1 MTCACGGTCNV
12 DEEKARKRR
21 EYYKLGLM
29 ILVFLAFYFIPYYL
43 PQAAKT
49 STDPLLNGLFMLYD
63 YATAHTLTCLLPA
76 FFIAGAVSALV
87 PKESITRYIGQKAPK
102 HKAYPLAILAGLLL
116 AVCSCTILPLF
127 AGIKKKGAGLGPAM
141 AFLYTSPATNIL
153 AILFTGGVLGW
164 QLAGSRI
171 ILSVIFATCI
181 GLIITTIFKEEDGG
195 ENANAERIPWSLKSI
210 LGNRIFLFTAT
221 LVLILI
227 AGTRLTGTEK
237 TIVFLGLTLLVVLQ
251 AVYRLSREEAKT
263 WLTESYSFTIKI
275 FPLLLG
281 GVFIAGALSAV
292 MPENL
297 LENYV
302 GGNSI
307 SANLLAVLFGVVMYF
322 PTLVEVPMAQMF
334 LAHGMGNG
342 PLLAY
347 LLADPVISL
356 PSIIVVRGLIGTKK
370 TLTYVLLIIFFCTL
384 AGLIY
389 GMFA

>member
-1 MTCACGGTCNV
+1 MKDG
-12 DEEKARKRR
+12 
-21 EYYKLGLM
+21 YKLTLM
-29 ILVFLAFYFIPYYL
+29 ILAFLAFYFIPYYL
-43 PQAAKT
+43 PQAAQT
-49 STDPLLNGLFMLYD
+49 SKDPLMNALFLLYD
-63 YATAHTLTCLLPA
+63 YTSAHTLTCLLPA
-76 FFIAGAVSALV
+76 FFIAGAISALV
-87 PKESITRYIGQKAPK
+87 PKESITRYLGQKVPRR
-102 HKAYPLAILAGLLL
+102 KAYPLSIIAGLLL

-127 AGIKKKGAGLGPAM
+127 AGIKKKGAGLGPAI
-141 AFLYTSPATNIL
+141 AFLYTAPATNIL

-164 QLAGSRI
+164 QLAGARI
-171 ILSVIFATCI
+171 FLSVIFATLI
-181 GLIITTIFKEEDGG
+181 GVIITTIFKEDGRG
-195 ENANAERIPWSLKSI
+195 AATEEGKGVPLT
-210 LGNRIFLFTAT
+210 LGGVFGNRIFLFTAT

-227 AGTRLTGTEK
+227 AGTRLSGTEK
-237 TIVFLGLTLLVVLQ
+237 TLAFLGLTVLLILQ
-251 AVYRLSREEAKT
+251 AVYRLSREEARA
-263 WLTESYSFTIKI
+263 WLSESYIFTAKI

-292 MPENL
+292 MPDDL

-322 PTLVEVPMAQMF
+322 PTLVEVPMAQLF
-334 LAHGMGNG
+334 LSHGMGQG

-356 PSIIVVRGLIGTKK
+356 PSILVVRGLIGTKK

-389 GMFA
+389 GRFA

>member
-1 MTCACGGTCNV
+1 MKDG
-12 DEEKARKRR
+12 
-21 EYYKLGLM
+21 YKLTLM
-29 ILVFLAFYFIPYYL
+29 IIAFLAFYFIPYYL
-43 PQAAKT
+43 PQAAQT
-49 STDPLLNGLFMLYD
+49 SKDPLMNALFLLYD
-63 YATAHTLTCLLPA
+63 YTSAHTLTCLLPA
-76 FFIAGAVSALV
+76 FFIAGAISALV
-87 PKESITRYIGQKAPK
+87 PKESITRYLGQKVPRR
-102 HKAYPLAILAGLLL
+102 KAYPLSIIAGLLL

-127 AGIKKKGAGLGPAM
+127 AGIKKKGAGLGPAI
-141 AFLYTSPATNIL
+141 AFLYTAPATNIL

-164 QLAGSRI
+164 QLAGARI
-171 ILSVIFATCI
+171 FLSVIFATLI
-181 GLIITTIFKEEDGG
+181 GVIITTIFKEDGRG
-195 ENANAERIPWSLKSI
+195 AATEEGKGVPLT
-210 LGNRIFLFTAT
+210 LGGVFGNRIFLFTAT

-227 AGTRLTGTEK
+227 AGTRLSGTEK
-237 TIVFLGLTLLVVLQ
+237 TLAFLGLTVLLILQ
-251 AVYRLSREEAKT
+251 AVYRLSREEARA
-263 WLTESYSFTIKI
+263 WLSESYIFTAKI

-292 MPENL
+292 MPDDL

-322 PTLVEVPMAQMF
+322 PTLVEVPMAQLF
-334 LAHGMGNG
+334 LSHGMGQG

-356 PSIIVVRGLIGTKK
+356 PSILVVRGLIGTKK

-389 GMFA
+389 GRFA